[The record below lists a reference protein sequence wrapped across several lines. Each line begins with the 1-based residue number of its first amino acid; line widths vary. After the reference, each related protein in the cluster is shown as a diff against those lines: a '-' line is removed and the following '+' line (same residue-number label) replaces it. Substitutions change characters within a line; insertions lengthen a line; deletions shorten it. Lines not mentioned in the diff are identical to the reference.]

1 MKQEERRGRKPDREE
16 KKERTHTHTHT
27 QANAGLKPKSKLKA
41 ASVADR
47 ISVFIQSFPK

>member
-16 KKERTHTHTHT
+16 KKERTHTHT

-47 ISVFIQSFPK
+47 ISVFTQSFPK